1 MNWDTIAALATAFGV
16 AAAAWQIN
24 ESRKLTQSSF
34 EDSLDQQYRELAY
47 GIPVDALI
55 GKAVDESKKTRTRE
69 LIYNYL
75 DLSNEQIFLRQ
86 KNRVSKDT
94 WRDWCSGMQAHLQ
107 KVEFKRVWVE
117 VKTDS
122 PGSFS
127 FLERLE
133 MEEFKNDPRGW
144 K

>member
-1 MNWDTIAALATAFGV
+1 MNWDTIAALATAVGV
-16 AAAAWQIN
+16 AVAAWQIN
-24 ESRKLTQSSF
+24 ESRKLSQSSF

-55 GKAVDESKKTRTRE
+55 GKPVQESQKMETRE

-75 DLSNEQIFLRQ
+75 DLSNEQIFLRK
-86 KNRVSKDT
+86 KNKISNDA
-94 WRDWCSGMQAHLQ
+94 WSDWSSGIQAHLK
-107 KVEFKRVWVE
+107 KVAFKIVWDE
-117 VKTDS
+117 VKEHS

-133 MEEFKNDPRGW
+133 SEEFKTDPVVW

>member
-1 MNWDTIAALATAFGV
+1 MNWDTIAALATAVGV
-16 AAAAWQIN
+16 AVAAWQIN
-24 ESRKLTQSSF
+24 ESRKLSQSSF

-55 GKAVDESKKTRTRE
+55 GKPVQESQKMETRE

-75 DLSNEQIFLRQ
+75 DLSNEQVFLRK
-86 KNRVSKDT
+86 KNKISNDAWKD
-94 WRDWCSGMQAHLQ
+94 WSSGIQSHLK
-107 KVEFKRVWVE
+107 KVAFKTVWEE
-117 VKTDS
+117 VKEHS

-133 MEEFKNDPRGW
+133 REDFQCDPIGW